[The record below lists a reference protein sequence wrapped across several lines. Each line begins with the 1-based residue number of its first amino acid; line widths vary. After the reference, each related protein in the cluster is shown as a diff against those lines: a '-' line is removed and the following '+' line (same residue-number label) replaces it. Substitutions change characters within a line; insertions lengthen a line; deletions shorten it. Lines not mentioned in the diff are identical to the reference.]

1 MQTKTSDIFNAVKS
15 FVVEVSLLG
24 PVLQDLILLMK
35 KDKDKE
41 FVTVPNIAIT
51 VLRALYIRIC

>member
-1 MQTKTSDIFNAVKS
+1 MEADMQTKTSDIFNAVKS

-24 PVLQDLILLMK
+24 PVLEDLILLMK
-35 KDKDKE
+35 KERDKE

-51 VLRALYIRIC
+51 VLRPL